1 MTFIVFIVSLSRT
14 GLLKLSKLGKKNI
27 LFFLSN
33 LKWCQIGVSRVE
45 IDFNMHF
52 DMKNQR
58 FQYERVHFKLHFDR
72 KICGNGYA
80 ISNWL

>member
-52 DMKNQR
+52 DMKN
-58 FQYERVHFKLHFDR
+58 
-72 KICGNGYA
+72 
-80 ISNWL
+80 